1 MSNGTGAAPSLTFSR
16 ETFAKLTP
24 KPFLEAHLKQEPQVR
39 PNGRK
44 TFESRQPVINTGSLT
59 HSNGSAVVR
68 VGDTAIVCGV
78 RGEILLA
85 SDVPHA
91 PSEEVHEEELIEEL
105 GLLVPNIELSTGCSP
120 AHLPGNPP
128 STLAQSLS
136 YRVSALLQDS
146 RCIDASSL
154 CIKYTEP
161 NAEDEDTDEG
171 PRVVTKAYWTLYIDV
186 LCLALDG
193 NAFDAAWLAIVAALR
208 DTTLPKAWWDE
219 DREAILCSPL
229 LSDASAL
236 ALNKVPSVSTFAVYT
251 TASPLQKAENAQ
263 SWVLADPDAFEEDIC
278 DETLTIALKKSS
290 GGGTQLL
297 KVEKS
302 GGSFIDQLTLRK
314 CFEGAEKQISKTEL
328 ALNKG

>member
-1 MSNGTGAAPSLTFSR
+1 MSNGIESAPSLTFSR
-16 ETFAKLTP
+16 ETFAAITP
-24 KPFLEAHLKQEPQVR
+24 GPFFEAHLKQEPQVR

-44 TFESRQPVINTGSLT
+44 TLEFRQPVINTGSLT

-85 SDVPHA
+85 SDIPHA
-91 PSEEVHEEELIEEL
+91 PSEDLQEEDLIQEL

-146 RCIDASSL
+146 RCIDPSSL
-154 CIKYTEP
+154 CIRYTEP
-161 NAEDEDTDEG
+161 NADDEDTDAD
-171 PRVVTKAYWTLYIDV
+171 PRVVMKAYWTLYIDV

-219 DREAILCSPL
+219 DQEAILCSPL
-229 LSDASAL
+229 LSDASRL
-236 ALNKVPSVSTFAVYT
+236 ALKEVPSLSTFAVYT
-251 TASPLQKAENAQ
+251 TASPLRKPENAQ
-263 SWVLADPDAFEEDIC
+263 SWVLADPDAFEEDMC
-278 DETLTIALKKSS
+278 DEMLTIALKNSS
-290 GGGTQLL
+290 SGGTQLL

-302 GGSFIDQLTLRK
+302 GGSFIGKPTMRV
-314 CFEGAEKQISKTEL
+314 CFEEAARQLARTEL